1 MQRRQHR
8 IDEDAEDESADQR
21 GQERSGRECSAAHA
35 WPALLIRIVEDR
47 RYVPSAHRRNE
58 ASARPL
64 GRQPGCRLLP
74 SAMRAA
80 VRACMVRCELVGKRL
95 VRYWL
100 AFVVSISLHGTQLAT
115 TKEISQVVTDDVKLA
130 A

>member
-8 IDEDAEDESADQR
+8 IDEDAEDESADARSTALRWRVLR
-21 GQERSGRECSAAHA
+21 GARVASASD
-35 WPALLIRIVEDR
+35 PDR
-47 RYVPSAHRRNE
+47 RRPAIRALRSSSCNE

-64 GRQPGCRLLP
+64 GRQLGCRLLP

-80 VRACMVRCELVGKRL
+80 VRACMARCELVGKRS

-100 AFVVSISLHGTQLAT
+100 AFVVAISLHGTALAT
-115 TKEISQVVTDDVKLA
+115 TKGLSQIVTPD
-130 A
+130 